1 MNKRE
6 FLKQASAATALA
18 YFGLSL
24 ESCSE
29 EELPDPTGGDEILI
43 DLTALPFTTLQN
55 DQGWLLHPDFD
66 ILLVN
71 VGGTI
76 NAFSSRC
83 THSGCTRQWSF
94 SEEFT
99 CTCHGSKFDTS
110 GNVVSGPAQGSL
122 TRVSVTREG
131 DMITLG

>member
-43 DLTALPFTTLQN
+43 DLTASPFTTLQN